1 MPFRLASAAA
11 GDWLRD
17 LPAFFGAAR
26 GRPGRG
32 LGRCHRPRPSQSWS
46 NPSVRR
52 HRSRAEAKFRGSHLR
67 THSASRDGSWA
78 EVGVSAA
85 GDGAARNGEASTATC
100 GSGGGAG

>member
-26 GRPGRG
+26 GCPGRG
-32 LGRCHRPRPSQSWS
+32 LGRCHRPHPSQSRS
-46 NPSVRR
+46 HLSLRR
-52 HRSRAEAKFRGSHLR
+52 HRSRVEATFRGSHLR
-67 THSASRDGSWA
+67 THSVSRDGNWA
-78 EVGVSAA
+78 EVGVSTA

-100 GSGGGAG
+100 GSGGGAC